1 MRRSRRAALTAAALL
16 AGSMTVLSMTV
27 LPTTTTAAADTR
39 ADRPPHTERASV
51 TASGAQADNSSYT
64 PTVSADGR
72 YVAFLS
78 EATDLV
84 PGGRTGRHLYVK
96 DLRTG
101 AVEQIAVPDSAA
113 PDSAGI
119 EGEPE
124 HVSISG
130 DGRYVVFEGVHLLPD
145 RAGIRRDVL
154 VHDRRAGRTSRL
166 LPDLTTPGDLS
177 DPVISA
183 DGRHVAFA
191 SARADLMPGGT
202 NGYSQVYVRDLA
214 KGTTKRVSVNGA
226 GAPGNDSSAEP
237 VISADGSRIGF
248 RSKATDLAPGHGPT
262 PGDDAQGPG
271 KPRYRPLRLHVYD
284 QRDGTTRRASET
296 LDGRAARLI
305 PGLGIS
311 PDGRYVVFSSNT
323 DGIVP
328 GPDTGHTD
336 VYVRDLETGEARRVS
351 VTGDGSPADGGSY
364 SSGIISADNQ
374 RVIFI
379 SDAGNL
385 VPGDTN
391 NTTDV
396 FAKDLRTGAVQRLSV
411 ASDGT
416 QGNAMSTTAG
426 ADASG
431 RTVAFSSMADNLVP
445 GDTNATWDVFVRH
458 TR

>member
-1 MRRSRRAALTAAALL
+1 MRRPGRLRHAALTAAAIL
-16 AGSMTVLSMTV
+16 ACSTTV
-27 LPTTTTAAADTR
+27 LPTATAAADTR
-39 ADRPPHTERASV
+39 ADRPPHTERVSV
-51 TASGAQADNSSYT
+51 TASGAQANNSSIT

-84 PGGRTGRHLYVK
+84 PGGRPGRHLYVK
-96 DLRTG
+96 DLHTG
-101 AVEQIAVPDSAA
+101 AVEQIAVPDSA
-113 PDSAGI
+113 GI
-119 EGEPE
+119 EGEPA

-130 DGRYVVFEGVHLLPD
+130 DGRYVVFEGVYLLPD

-154 VHDRRAGRTSRL
+154 VHDRRAGRTGRL

-191 SARADLMPGGT
+191 SGRADLVPGGT

-214 KGTTKRVSVNGA
+214 KGTTKRVSVNGD

-248 RSKATDLAPGHGPT
+248 RSKATDLATDLAPGQAPT
-262 PGDDAQGPG
+262 PGDQGPG

-364 SSGIISADNQ
+364 SSGIISADGQ
-374 RVIFI
+374 RVIFT

-431 RTVAFSSMADNLVP
+431 RTVAFNSMADNLVP